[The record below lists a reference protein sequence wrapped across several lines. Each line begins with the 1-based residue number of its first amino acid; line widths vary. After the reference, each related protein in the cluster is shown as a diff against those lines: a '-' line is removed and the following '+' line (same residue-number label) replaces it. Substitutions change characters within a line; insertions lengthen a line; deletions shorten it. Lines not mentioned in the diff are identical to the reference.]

1 MPKAGVPFPLTVT
14 ALEAFNS
21 QVGAYRGTVYFTSS
35 DTAALPPGYTFTSTD
50 GSPQTVTATDKVHAA
65 VTGTGHVPA
74 QAAAAFDSLALN
86 GFGGGNWT
94 RSRLDAFFT
103 EEQRELGGA
112 FIGRR

>member
-65 VTGTGHVPA
+65 VESAHGQFPSIRGKN
-74 QAAAAFDSLALN
+74 QGIDR
-86 GFGGGNWT
+86 T
-94 RSRLDAFFT
+94 R
-103 EEQRELGGA
+103 
-112 FIGRR
+112 

>member
-50 GSPQTVTATDKVHAA
+50 V
-65 VTGTGHVPA
+65 
-74 QAAAAFDSLALN
+74 QAAAAFDSLAAS
-86 GFGGGNWT
+86 GFGGGNGT
-94 RSRLDAFFT
+94 ASLLDAFFAD
-103 EEQRELGGA
+103 EQREFGGA
-112 FIGRR
+112 FLGRR